1 MPPNCTGKNHP
12 PKAGVNS
19 TSQYRHKAPEA
30 IHTNIPLT
38 KRDIVNLYFDS
49 RCRTHLLELLLT
61 GHWKYLDHPLYLEC
75 LKFLEHLDY
84 LLHLLHLE
92 YLERLEYLKHLKRRL
107 PPKRL
112 DLLLQSISSTFAN
125 HSQKLAMAAEQ
136 GTGGPVERSRRNL
149 STSAPC
155 PNPDAEPMPEADV
168 QMQQPAQD
176 EQKATTQPQP
186 SQESPRRCDSAPRAS
201 SPADN
206 SSRTSTPQPE
216 PARSSSRKSNTS
228 CSHSPNH
235 SSHSSSRSS
244 GRSSSST
251 ASGSPVEPPV
261 TRATLSELDV
271 TKIIH
276 NPKLRHDIN
285 FDPELHFR
293 PNLDGDKGRK
303 KQDRAH
309 QFWQSLKMELSMFIA
324 DRPAFYATYGYADDW
339 TLPALLKAVKEIIQT
354 LVPQRDRHF
363 LDEGLNV
370 ELLMQQFHKGIAD
383 LEKLAQWLSQ
393 VLKSHCAPMR
403 DDWVDAM
410 YNQLSN
416 GNKNSDLDELVNGM
430 RSLLS
435 VLEAMKLDVA
445 NHQIRCLRPVLIEDT
460 IHFEQK
466 FFYKKIQSRKVD
478 AAAGKIWYREAEEK
492 YTDKAS
498 HPTLAFGDTGVFFE
512 ALSRLVLPS
521 SPYKRPPGTFLFDE
535 ERILKLRSDMLD
547 AINLDVCMKMY
558 EDLERIGRYN
568 ATGMFGG
575 PALDD
580 DVSCRSASPGAEFN
594 FNTPLET
601 SRPSS
606 LTLSASG
613 SAASSPRSSLNLPA
627 YVAPENSE
635 SRNKTRELYRSL
647 IALLQSAPASPR
659 PEQRWKSVAQSI
671 ALQIF
676 RYTKA
681 PASMLSTFEEKL
693 AANVC
698 GLDSPLYKEVEKSF
712 HARLMAEL
720 GLRVREYRS
729 LSGVGLFSAATSSRS
744 QAASL
749 RTGDAD
755 HDDGVVED
763 MAIRLAHLGVLHW
776 RVWSQLA
783 YLDEDSMTVDSN

>member
-1 MPPNCTGKNHP
+1 M
-12 PKAGVNS
+12 V
-19 TSQYRHKAPEA
+19 
-30 IHTNIPLT
+30 
-38 KRDIVNLYFDS
+38 
-49 RCRTHLLELLLT
+49 
-61 GHWKYLDHPLYLEC
+61 
-75 LKFLEHLDY
+75 
-84 LLHLLHLE
+84 
-92 YLERLEYLKHLKRRL
+92 
-107 PPKRL
+107 
-112 DLLLQSISSTFAN
+112 
-125 HSQKLAMAAEQ
+125 AEQ

-155 PNPDAEPMPEADV
+155 PTADGESVPETDV

-176 EQKATTQPQP
+176 EQKTTTQPQP
-186 SQESPRRCDSAPRAS
+186 SQESPRRCDSAPRAT
-201 SPADN
+201 SPATALSPRDSN
-206 SSRTSTPQPE
+206 SRTSTPQPDA
-216 PARSSSRKSNTS
+216 ARQPRR
-228 CSHSPNH
+228 
-235 SSHSSSRSS
+235 SSHSSS
-244 GRSSSST
+244 T
-251 ASGSPVEPPV
+251 PAYPIEPPV

-293 PNLDGDKGRK
+293 PNLDGEKGRK
-303 KQDRAH
+303 KQDRAN
-309 QFWQSLKMELSMFIA
+309 QFWRSLKKELTMFIT
-324 DRPAFYATYGYADDW
+324 DRPSFYNTYGYADDW
-339 TLPALLKAVKEIIQT
+339 TLPTLLKAVREIIQT

-416 GNKNSDLDELVNGM
+416 GNKNLDLDELVNGM

-466 FFYKKIQSRKVD
+466 FFFKKISSRKIDITSAKKWYKD
-478 AAAGKIWYREAEEK
+478 ADTQHADGI
-492 YTDKAS
+492 TNS
-498 HPTLAFGDTGVFFE
+498 TLTFGETGIFFE
-512 ALSRLVLPS
+512 ALSRLILPS
-521 SPYKRPPGTFLFDE
+521 SPEKRLPSTFLFDE

-547 AINLDVCMKMY
+547 AINLEVCMRMY
-558 EDLERIGRYN
+558 EDLDRIGRYN
-568 ATGMFGG
+568 AAGLFAG
-575 PALDD
+575 PTLEDD
-580 DVSCRSASPGAEFN
+580 AIRRSTSPSSEFN

-606 LTLSASG
+606 VNFSTSG
-613 SAASSPRSSLNLPA
+613 STPSSPRSSVNLPS

-635 SRNKTRELYRSL
+635 AKNKTRNLYHSL
-647 IALLQSAPASPR
+647 VALLQSATPGLRQSA
-659 PEQRWKSVAQSI
+659 RWQSISSSI

-681 PASMLSTFEEKL
+681 PTSMLSTFEDKL

-698 GLDSPLYKEVEKSF
+698 GMDSPLYKEIEKSF
-712 HARLMAEL
+712 HTRLLAEL
-720 GLRVREYRS
+720 GTRVREFRA
-729 LSGVGLFSAATSSRS
+729 LSGVGLFSAATTGRS
-744 QAASL
+744 QA
-749 RTGDAD
+749 RD
-755 HDDGVVED
+755 HDQDDSVVED
-763 MAIRLAHLGVLHW
+763 IAIRLAHLGVLHW
-776 RVWSQLA
+776 RVWAQMA
-783 YLDEDSMTVDSN
+783 YADEDSMVVDSQV

>member
-1 MPPNCTGKNHP
+1 M
-12 PKAGVNS
+12 V
-19 TSQYRHKAPEA
+19 
-30 IHTNIPLT
+30 
-38 KRDIVNLYFDS
+38 
-49 RCRTHLLELLLT
+49 
-61 GHWKYLDHPLYLEC
+61 
-75 LKFLEHLDY
+75 
-84 LLHLLHLE
+84 
-92 YLERLEYLKHLKRRL
+92 
-107 PPKRL
+107 
-112 DLLLQSISSTFAN
+112 
-125 HSQKLAMAAEQ
+125 AEQ

-155 PNPDAEPMPEADV
+155 PNTDGEAMPEADV

-176 EQKATTQPQP
+176 EQKTTTQPQP
-186 SQESPRRCDSAPRAS
+186 SQESPRRCESAPRAS
-201 SPADN
+201 SPGTALSPREN
-206 SSRTSTPQPE
+206 NSRTSTPQPE
-216 PARSSSRKSNTS
+216 VTKPTRK
-228 CSHSPNH
+228 
-235 SSHSSSRSS
+235 SSHSSS
-244 GRSSSST
+244 
-251 ASGSPVEPPV
+251 APAHPIEPPV

-293 PNLDGDKGRK
+293 PNLDGEKGRK
-303 KQDRAH
+303 KQDRAN
-309 QFWQSLKMELSMFIA
+309 QFWRSLKKELTMFIA
-324 DRPAFYATYGYADDW
+324 DRPSFYATYGYADDW
-339 TLPALLKAVKEIIQT
+339 TLPTLLKAVKEIIQT

-466 FFYKKIQSRKVD
+466 FFFKKIAARKID
-478 AAAGKIWYREAEEK
+478 ISSAKQWYKNADEK
-492 YTDKAS
+492 HADSITNS
-498 HPTLAFGDTGVFFE
+498 TLTFGETGVFFE
-512 ALSRLVLPS
+512 ALSRLILPS
-521 SPYKRPPGTFLFDE
+521 SPEKRLPSTFLFDE

-547 AINLDVCMKMY
+547 AINLEVCMRMY
-558 EDLERIGRYN
+558 EDLDRIGRLN
-568 ATGMFGG
+568 ASGLFSAPT
-575 PALDD
+575 LDGD
-580 DVSCRSASPGAEFN
+580 SFRRSTSPSSEFN

-606 LTLSASG
+606 FNLSNPS

-635 SRNKTRELYRSL
+635 CKNKTRKLYNSL
-647 IALLQSAPASPR
+647 VALLQSATPGLRQSA
-659 PEQRWKSVAQSI
+659 RWQSISSSI

-681 PASMLSTFEEKL
+681 PSSMLSTFEDKL

-698 GLDSPLYKEVEKSF
+698 GTDSPLYKEVEKSF
-712 HARLMAEL
+712 HTRLMAEL
-720 GLRVREYRS
+720 AQRVREYRS
-729 LSGVGLFSAATSSRS
+729 LSGVGLFSAATGSRA
-744 QAASL
+744 QT
-749 RTGDAD
+749 RDHAD
-755 HDDGVVED
+755 QDDGVVED
-763 MAIRLAHLGVLHW
+763 IAVRLGHLGVLHW

-783 YLDEDSMTVDSN
+783 YVDEDPMVVDSQN